1 MVVLGG
7 CALYYERGN
16 PVRRARGQGEAAGVE
31 AEDMVGMP
39 RKVCVG
45 VVVWIVYRQVFQVPQ
60 ILHFEPSL
68 DALS

>member
-16 PVRRARGQGEAAGVE
+16 PVRRERGQGE

-39 RKVCVG
+39 RKVCGG